1 MINFSDPIDDWSFAS
16 FTEMLALKNAIGQ
29 LLNFFLIIE
38 PVQSFEY
45 LQIKEIVR
53 KGVFYRNLGFL

>member
-1 MINFSDPIDDWSFAS
+1 MINFSDPIEDWSFAS